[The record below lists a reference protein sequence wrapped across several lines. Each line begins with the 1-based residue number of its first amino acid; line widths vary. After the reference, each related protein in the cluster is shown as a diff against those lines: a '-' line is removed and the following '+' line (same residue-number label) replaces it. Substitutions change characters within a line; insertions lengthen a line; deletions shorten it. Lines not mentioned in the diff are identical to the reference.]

1 MIVSPSSAAARNALA
16 AFAIAAAV
24 YLTYFSVRDA
34 RATYYTELQTLYG
47 YERATQLVPENAKN
61 WYLLGRYL
69 QYSLEDS
76 DPQRAISS
84 YQTSLAIDPTA
95 TVTWLDLAT
104 TYELENKDEAAR
116 AAFLRA
122 KASYP
127 LSAEVSWR
135 YGNFLLRQGEME
147 AAFSEIRR
155 SVEADRNRAAE
166 AFSRCV
172 RVEPNAD
179 VILDRVI
186 PASSEI
192 YLAVM
197 QDLTG
202 DRQVE
207 NALKIWTRLVAMHP
221 KLNMPDVFLLVATL
235 RQAGQPQEAR
245 RVWLQAAGL
254 AGLSEMQGTGGS
266 PVWDGGFESD
276 VIGNGYAWQFARN
289 AHGVQ
294 IGFDSTQEHSGKR
307 SLRVGFDGNSDIGFR
322 DVCQIVPVE
331 KSTAYQLG
339 AWMQTKE
346 LTTDQG
352 VHLDLRPL
360 VAGAV
365 TVSTGALHGTQPW
378 TRVETVWD
386 GAPENQEV
394 QICLRR
400 DVSDQEDNKI
410 RGTVWVDDVTL
421 TPVDA
426 VDKSVKKP

>member
-1 MIVSPSSAAARNALA
+1 M
-16 AFAIAAAV
+16 
-24 YLTYFSVRDA
+24 D
-34 RATYYTELQTLYG
+34 
-47 YERATQLVPENAKN
+47 
-61 WYLLGRYL
+61 
-69 QYSLEDS
+69 
-76 DPQRAISS
+76 
-84 YQTSLAIDPTA
+84 
-95 TVTWLDLAT
+95 
-104 TYELENKDEAAR
+104 
-116 AAFLRA
+116 
-122 KASYP
+122 
-127 LSAEVSWR
+127 
-135 YGNFLLRQGEME
+135 

-186 PASSEI
+186 PVSSEI

-202 DRQVE
+202 ERQVE
-207 NALKIWTRLVAMHP
+207 NALKIWSRLVAMHP
-221 KLNMPDVFLLVATL
+221 KLNMADVFLLVATL

-254 AGLSEMQGTGGS
+254 AGLSEMEGAGGS

-307 SLRVGFDGNSDIGFR
+307 SLRVGFDGNSDISFR
-322 DVCQIVPVE
+322 DVCQVVPVE
-331 KSTAYQLG
+331 KSTAYQLAG
-339 AWMQTKE
+339 WMQTKE

-360 VAGAV
+360 VAGAA

-378 TRVETVWD
+378 TR
-386 GAPENQEV
+386 
-394 QICLRR
+394 R
-400 DVSDQEDNKI
+400 
-410 RGTVWVDDVTL
+410 
-421 TPVDA
+421 
-426 VDKSVKKP
+426 